1 MAVKI
6 NTATFNGVDGISI
19 NVEVDISNGLPS
31 FNIVG
36 LADTSIKES
45 KERVR
50 AAIRNSGF
58 EFPMR
63 RITINLSPADVRKVG
78 SSFDLPIAIGI
89 LVATGQIST
98 EEINN
103 YLFVGELSLLGELKK
118 VSGVLPTVLQGKSNN
133 IKDFILPYE
142 NREES
147 SIINDINVYAFKN
160 LKEIIGFLKYKDLLP
175 YIKKN
180 ELKEETYSIDYKD
193 VIGQR
198 AAKRAIEVAAAGG
211 HNILLYG
218 SPGSGKSLLAR
229 RIPTILPPLTY
240 DEAIEVTKLYSV
252 SREYKNLN
260 GLIYKRPFRSP
271 HHTTTKIALAGG
283 GSRMHPGEIS
293 LAHCGVLYLDEIL
306 EFKNST
312 LEVLRQPLEDRKII
326 ITRSSGKVEY
336 PANIMLVGSSNLCKC
351 GNYQSPNKICTCT
364 EYEVK
369 KYLNRISG
377 PLLDRI
383 DIYSSVNLVPYNE
396 LNKKNNSETSL
407 DIRKRVISARKVQI
421 NRFKNE
427 KIFSNAEMNENQ
439 IRKYCVLDND
449 ARKMIKKIYKEH
461 KLSLRA
467 YSRILKVSR
476 TLADLQ
482 NKKNITKDNVI
493 EAVQY
498 RKYINNKVI

>member
-6 NTATFNGVDGISI
+6 NTATFNGINGISI

-36 LADTSIKES
+36 LADISIKES

-50 AAIRNSGF
+50 AAIKNSGF
-58 EFPMR
+58 QFPLR
-63 RITINLSPADVRKVG
+63 RITINLAPADVRKVG
-78 SSFDLPIAIGI
+78 SFFDLPIAIGI
-89 LVATGQIST
+89 LVATGQVCM

-103 YLFVGELSLLGELKK
+103 YLFAGELSLLGELKK
-118 VSGVLPTVLQGKSNN
+118 VSGILPIVLQGKSNN
-133 IKDFILPYE
+133 IKNFILPYE

-147 SIINDINVYAFKN
+147 SIINEINVYAFKN

-175 YIKKN
+175 YCKKHN
-180 ELKEETYSIDYKD
+180 FEEEKYSMDYRD

-198 AAKRAIEVAAAGG
+198 AAKRALEVAAAGG

-218 SPGSGKSLLAR
+218 PPGTGKSMLAH

-240 DEAIEVTKLYSV
+240 GEAIEVTKLYSV
-252 SREYKNLN
+252 SREYKELN

-271 HHTTTKIALAGG
+271 HHTTTKIALVGG
-283 GSRMHPGEIS
+283 GSKMYPGEIS
-293 LAHCGVLYLDEIL
+293 LAHYGVLYLDEIL

-312 LEVLRQPLEDRKII
+312 LEVLRQPLEDRKIV
-326 ITRSSGKVEY
+326 ITRASGKVEY
-336 PANIMLVGSSNLCKC
+336 PANIILVGSSNLCKC
-351 GNYQSPNKICTCT
+351 GNYLSNDKICTCT
-364 EYEVK
+364 EYEIK

-383 DIYSSVNLVPYNE
+383 DIYSSVNSVPYKE
-396 LNKKNNSETSL
+396 LRKENNAETSL
-407 DIRKRVISARKVQI
+407 DIRKRVMVARKIQI
-421 NRFKNE
+421 KRFKNE

-439 IRKYCVLDND
+439 IRRFCVLDHD
-449 ARKMIKKIYKEH
+449 ANEIIKKIYKTYN
-461 KLSLRA
+461 LSLRA

-482 NKKNITKDNVI
+482 NKRNITKENII